1 MGIGVL
7 ILGESGTGK
16 SASLRNFTKEEA
28 GVINVVGKPL
38 PFRSDITTFH
48 TDNYMLVEQALKKS
62 KLKTMVIDDSQYLLA
77 NEFMKRSGEKGF
89 DKFTDIAKNF
99 WTLIDMVQRELPEDM
114 IVYFLHH
121 TERDANGN
129 EKAKT
134 IGKMLD
140 EKITLEG
147 LFAICLKT
155 SVEDGHY
162 YFKTRNSGHDTVKT
176 PMGMFADEK
185 IENDLKAVDTT
196 IREYY
201 GMNKKETKKNA

>member
-7 ILGESGTGK
+7 VLGESGTGK
-16 SASLRNFTKEEA
+16 SASLRNFTKDEA

-38 PFRSDITTFH
+38 PFRSEIATYH

-62 KLKTMVIDDSQYLLA
+62 KLKAMVIDDSQYLLA
-77 NEFMKRSGEKGF
+77 NEYMKRSGERGF

-155 SVEDGHY
+155 SVEDGRY
-162 YFKTRNSGHDTVKT
+162 YFRTRNNGHDTVKT
-176 PMGMFADEK
+176 PMGMFENEK
-185 IENDLKAVDTT
+185 IDNDLKLVDET

-201 GMNKKETKKNA
+201 ELKETKKNA

>member
-7 ILGESGTGK
+7 VLGESGTGK
-16 SASLRNFTKEEA
+16 SASLRNFTKDEV

-38 PFRSDITTFH
+38 PFRSDIATYR
-48 TDNYMLVEQALKKS
+48 TDNYMLIEQALKKS
-62 KLKTMVIDDSQYLLA
+62 KLKAMVVDDSQYLLA
-77 NEFMKRSGEKGF
+77 NEFMKRSGERGF

-121 TERDANGN
+121 IERDANGN

-140 EKITLEG
+140 EKVTLEG

-162 YFKTRNSGHDTVKT
+162 FFRTRNSGHDTVKT
-176 PMGMFADEK
+176 PMGMFEEEK
-185 IENDLKAVDTT
+185 IDNDLKMVDAT
-196 IREYY
+196 IREFY
-201 GMNKKETKKNA
+201 GLNKKKETK